1 MKRYIIL
8 FLVCKLYAKETLI
21 FPSFD
26 SVQLTSAE
34 QSAGKGCGCDGTGRV
49 CTVTHSGGFFGSS
62 TTERFKDRRA
72 DSLLFLR
79 NKKYID
85 VLSDFVDMIKGK
97 VDKAVAEINQ
107 LVVDSTFR
115 SERIVGLQKGILDTI
130 DLIDT
135 LKKSISGVFE
145 NITKGLSQETE
156 KLVAQP
162 NVEKNDT
169 TTSPTFLSIMQEQ
182 LKQVDM
188 ITQAMKDGVVFI
200 ENRLK
205 QLNEKPAQMQP
216 KEKPAQMQPKE
227 KPAQMQPKEKSAQ
240 MQPKEKPAQMQPK
253 KKSTQQSMIELQLQR
268 GERQLIADQK
278 ALSGLQDMLNNVDSK
293 VLAQQVDKIN
303 SYVSDIQDSAAS
315 ITYHEQIFKNDQ
327 ATIKALEDTINTVY
341 IPKLNQ
347 SKKNIDQ
354 KAKWLQSKVS
364 DKEMFKNC
372 RKFFQKTL

>member
-156 KLVAQP
+156 KLGAQP
-162 NVEKNDT
+162 KVKKNDT

-205 QLNEKPAQMQP
+205 QLN
-216 KEKPAQMQPKE
+216 E

>member
-1 MKRYIIL
+1 MMKRYIIL

-49 CTVTHSGGFFGSS
+49 CTVTHSGGFFSSS

-156 KLVAQP
+156 KLGAQP
-162 NVEKNDT
+162 KVKKNDT

-188 ITQAMKDGVVFI
+188 ITQAMKDGVAFI
-200 ENRLK
+200 ENTLM
-205 QLNEKPAQMQP
+205 QLNENPAQQG
-216 KEKPAQMQPKE
+216 
-227 KPAQMQPKEKSAQ
+227 
-240 MQPKEKPAQMQPK
+240 
-253 KKSTQQSMIELQLQR
+253 MIKRQLR
-268 GERQLIADQK
+268 MGERQLIADQK